1 MKTMNG
7 KGELSLSILDRFRE
21 MTDNE
26 IIFEVTRKEVHD
38 GERYGGYRLEMF
50 LDQLSPRGREIAA
63 ATMELYRRKFADV
76 HSDERIRQSEDIYKI
91 FRPKLEGLESEE
103 FWVLGLNQSLKPI
116 GLKRISVGGLTQT
129 VADVRIIFFELIKM
143 KAVGFVLA
151 HNHPSGN
158 VTPSREDKRLTSLVS
173 KAAETMNIKLIDHV
187 IIGAGDFYSFSDNGE
202 I

>member
-1 MKTMNG
+1 MNG

-173 KAAETMNIKLIDHV
+173 KAAETMNIKLIEHV

>member
-1 MKTMNG
+1 MNG
-7 KGELSLSILDRFRE
+7 KGELSLSIFDKFRE

-26 IIFEVTRKEVHD
+26 IIFEVTRKEVH
-38 GERYGGYRLEMF
+38 GSERYGDYRLEMF

-76 HSDERIRQSEDIYKI
+76 RNDERIKQSEDIYKI

-103 FWVLGLNQSLKPI
+103 FWILGLNQSLKPI

-158 VTPSREDKRLTSLVS
+158 ITPSREDKRLTDSVS

>member
-1 MKTMNG
+1 MNG
-7 KGELSLSILDRFRE
+7 KGELSLSIFDKFRE

-26 IIFEVTRKEVHD
+26 IIFEVTRKEVRD

-116 GLKRISVGGLTQT
+116 GLKRVSVGGLTQT

>member
-1 MKTMNG
+1 MNG

-116 GLKRISVGGLTQT
+116 GLKRISVGGLTQP

>member
-7 KGELSLSILDRFRE
+7 KGELSLSIFDKFRE

-187 IIGAGDFYSFSDNGE
+187 IIGAGNFYSFSDNGE

>member
-1 MKTMNG
+1 MNG

>member
-1 MKTMNG
+1 MNG
-7 KGELSLSILDRFRE
+7 KGELSLSILDKFRE

-26 IIFEVTRKEVHD
+26 IIFEVTRKEVH
-38 GERYGGYRLEMF
+38 GSERYGGYRLEMF

-76 HSDERIRQSEDIYKI
+76 HNDERIKQSEDIYKI

-103 FWVLGLNQSLKPI
+103 FWILGLNQSLKPI

-158 VTPSREDKRLTSLVS
+158 VTPSREDKRLTDLVN

>member
-1 MKTMNG
+1 MNG
-7 KGELSLSILDRFRE
+7 KGELSLSILDKFRE

-76 HSDERIRQSEDIYKI
+76 HSDERIRQSEDTYKI

-103 FWVLGLNQSLKPI
+103 FWILGLNQSLKPI

-158 VTPSREDKRLTSLVS
+158 TTPSREDKRLTSLVS

-187 IIGAGDFYSFSDNGE
+187 IVGAGDFYSFSDNGE

>member
-1 MKTMNG
+1 MNG

-76 HSDERIRQSEDIYKI
+76 HSGERIRQSEDIYKI

>member
-1 MKTMNG
+1 
-7 KGELSLSILDRFRE
+7 

>member
-1 MKTMNG
+1 MNG

-76 HSDERIRQSEDIYKI
+76 HSGERIRQSEDIYKI

-151 HNHPSGN
+151 HNHPS
-158 VTPSREDKRLTSLVS
+158 
-173 KAAETMNIKLIDHV
+173 
-187 IIGAGDFYSFSDNGE
+187 
-202 I
+202 

>member
-173 KAAETMNIKLIDHV
+173 KAAETMNIKLIEHV

>member
-1 MKTMNG
+1 MNG
-7 KGELSLSILDRFRE
+7 KGELSLSILDKFRE

-38 GERYGGYRLEMF
+38 GERYGSYRLEMF

-103 FWVLGLNQSLKPI
+103 FWILGLNQSLKPI

-158 VTPSREDKRLTSLVS
+158 ITPSREDRRLTSLVS